1 MKIRND
7 SGLTLIGFL
16 IVLTVVLFFAYAGMR
31 VVPMY
36 LEYHALGN
44 AMDSLADDPMA
55 SKLPPSK
62 IKDKIQRSL
71 WASYASNNIKK
82 EHMRISK
89 KSNGVNVRV
98 KYEIREPFLGNI
110 DIVGKFDRNV
120 VLRK

>member
-1 MKIRND
+1 MKIRNEG
-7 SGLTLIGFL
+7 GLTLIGFL
-16 IVLTVVLFFAYAGMR
+16 MVLTVVLFFAYAGMR

-110 DIVGKFDRNV
+110 DIVGKFDRAV

>member
-1 MKIRND
+1 MKTRND

-16 IVLTVVLFFAYAGMR
+16 IVLAVVLFFAYAGMR

-44 AMDSLADDPMA
+44 AMETLANDPAA
-55 SKLPPSK
+55 SKMPPSR

-89 KSNGVNVRV
+89 KSDGVNVRV

-110 DIVGKFDRNV
+110 DIVGKFDRTV

>member
-44 AMDSLADDPMA
+44 AMDSLADDPTA
-55 SKLPPSK
+55 SKLPPAR

-82 EHMRISK
+82 EHIRISK
-89 KSNGVNVRV
+89 KSDGVNVRV

>member
-16 IVLTVVLFFAYAGMR
+16 IVLAVTLFFAYAGMR
-31 VVPMY
+31 IVPMY

-44 AMDSLADDPMA
+44 AMDMLADDPMA

-62 IKDKIQRSL
+62 IKDKIQMSL

-89 KSNGVNVRV
+89 KSDGVNVRV

-110 DIVGKFDRNV
+110 DIVGKFDRTV